1 MDRRTLFKGLLALT
15 VVGQVEA
22 AEPTSGR
29 GAEPVADPVPLDNE
43 LEKYPRCV
51 VCNMDRRR
59 FHYARHLTHYADDH
73 VDGTCSLECT
83 AEMMLR
89 ERRRGFKAIYGPD
102 FGAEGEPKPLV
113 DVAAATYLLGSRLP
127 GTMTRRSKYVFAD
140 PVAAQRV
147 RQEQG
152 GELATFDEAL
162 AASMAE
168 KAEQLGRRYRND
180 QERLRRKKDGA
191 AS

>member
-1 MDRRTLFKGLLALT
+1 
-15 VVGQVEA
+15 
-22 AEPTSGR
+22 
-29 GAEPVADPVPLDNE
+29 
-43 LEKYPRCV
+43 
-51 VCNMDRRR
+51 
-59 FHYARHLTHYADDH
+59 
-73 VDGTCSLECT
+73 
-83 AEMMLR
+83 
-89 ERRRGFKAIYGPD
+89 
-102 FGAEGEPKPLV
+102 
-113 DVAAATYLLGSRLP
+113 
-127 GTMTRRSKYVFAD
+127 MTRRSKYVFAD